1 MKSLH
6 IKTFALAGLLACL
19 SLPALAADYTRYCN
33 SRYGFCVDYPP
44 YFGMEPSPINNDG
57 RNFMDNEGFTMSAT
71 GINNVLDASIA
82 DEMQSREED
91 FDTVTFRKR
100 KDDWY
105 VLSGYKD
112 DLILYVKS
120 WVGKGSIN
128 TVYMQY
134 PKAMKADYDETV
146 SHIVK
151 SFQPGDLS
159 ETH

>member
-1 MKSLH
+1 MKNLRL
-6 IKTFALAGLLACL
+6 KTFTLACL
-19 SLPALAADYTRYCN
+19 FACLAPPALAADYTRYCN

-57 RNFMDNEGFTMSAT
+57 RNFMDSEGFTMSAT
-71 GINNVLDASIA
+71 GINNVLDGTVAT
-82 DEMQSREED
+82 EMQSREED
-91 FDTVTFRKR
+91 FDTVTYRKH
-100 KDDWY
+100 KDNWY

-120 WVGKGSIN
+120 WVGSGSIN

-134 PKAMKADYDETV
+134 PKTMQAEYDETV
-146 SHIVK
+146 NHIVK
-151 SFQPGDLS
+151 SFVPGDLR